1 LNAAPE
7 CTKLSGGSAAPVRE
21 GGMRCCSVLCLA
33 FCFLAAFS
41 GALRAAGPEAAE
53 AAEKLIESCQGK
65 GVFSAQRCLSDSL
78 NRKWRYEL
86 DYAGKPFSG
95 VGRFENVRRSV
106 IGNLFAFVTMGK
118 YRVACKVTKRVAE
131 ALSQLGGERTV
142 MVGGVIESYLMTF
155 NLHRLHHLRLT
166 PYCSI
171 EPAA

>member
-1 LNAAPE
+1 
-7 CTKLSGGSAAPVRE
+7 
-21 GGMRCCSVLCLA
+21 MRCCSVVCLA

-41 GALRAAGPEAAE
+41 GASQAAGTEAAE
-53 AAEKLIESCQGK
+53 AAEKLIESCHGK
-65 GVFSAQRCLSDSL
+65 GVLSTQQCLNDSL

-95 VGRFENVRRSV
+95 IGRFEDVRKSL

-118 YRVACKVTKRVAE
+118 YRVACKVTKRAAE
-131 ALSQLGGERTV
+131 ALGKLGGRRTV
-142 MVGGVIESYLMTF
+142 LVSGVLESYLMTF

-171 EPAA
+171 EAAA

>member
-1 LNAAPE
+1 
-7 CTKLSGGSAAPVRE
+7 
-21 GGMRCCSVLCLA
+21 MFCLA
-33 FCFLAAFS
+33 FCFLAAFG
-41 GALRAAGPEAAE
+41 GASRAAGTEAAE
-53 AAEKLIESCQGK
+53 AAEKLIEACQGK
-65 GVFSAQRCLSDSL
+65 GVLSVQKCLNDGL

-95 VGRFENVRRSV
+95 VGRFENVRKSM

-118 YRVACKVTKRVAE
+118 YRVACKVTKRVAD
-131 ALSQLGGERTV
+131 ALGKLGGPRTV
-142 MVGGVIESYLMTF
+142 LVSGVLESYLITF